1 MFIFFFF
8 LVGLGSWFVFFRSDC
23 LRFRQ
28 RVWEV
33 KSGTQSTYMLL
44 RNLLP
49 KRKHAHHLPGRGKR
63 CLVFSNENTARK
75 RRQSKLEPRRD
86 QRLPRHRHVLCPHV
100 CAAPAEAGLW
110 RRLRLWTPVFTNSVC
125 WPWVLF
131 VYVFFGGIFLVTLL
145 Q

>member
-1 MFIFFFF
+1 MVCF
-8 LVGLGSWFVFFRSDC
+8 LQVRLPQV
-23 LRFRQ
+23 Q
-28 RVWEV
+28 AERVWEV

-49 KRKHAHHLPGRGKR
+49 KRKHAHHLPDRGKR

-75 RRQSKLEPRRD
+75 RRQSKLEPRGD
-86 QRLPRHRHVLCPHV
+86 QRLPRHRHVLRPHV
-100 CAAPAEAGLW
+100 CAVPAETGRQ
-110 RRLRLWTPVFTNSVC
+110 RRLRLWMPVFTNSVC